1 MGPMGGLYG
10 HRSELIVDK
19 LASAPL
25 QACTAPH
32 TMGLF
37 AQGHGEDSGMF
48 EKFKGLVGAA
58 LLCLAVV
65 FAGPARADWL
75 KAESEHFI
83 VYGNTSE
90 STIRNY
96 TRKVERFD
104 SLLRIW
110 FPPRSEAVKAA
121 KLTIYL
127 ADGRDE
133 MRKIVPSLP
142 ANVGGFYTAGEERIF
157 AVTGGS
163 GAENDHILFHE
174 YAHHF
179 MYQYLPGA
187 YPGWFVEGF
196 AEFFATADLTPN
208 RMRVGLHSPGRMNS
222 LTMGENT
229 WLPMETLL
237 RSRPSDIGARAH
249 FYYAQ
254 SWALTHYFLSTNE
267 RRAAM
272 GRYLTAVMSGG
283 DPVTSLEPTT
293 GFTPAQL
300 QREVQNY
307 LGRISFR
314 PEQRESPPADV
325 TVTRLPASAGELI
338 WLDLRLARFVPEPLR
353 AGNLAEAQRTAARH
367 PDDPWA
373 ARVLAQAYLD
383 MKQPTEAIQVLEAS
397 LAIQPDDPLA
407 LRMKAVSLMDL
418 GDAIKAD
425 DPDRHRTLFGQARS
439 SLSRA
444 YQLDALDY
452 RLYLSLDRSRRVSD
466 GYPTENDLDTLL
478 LGRALAP
485 QVQTLSILAAQ
496 ALVHHN
502 DPLSAVSLLTPI
514 ANNPHGGEGMTAV
527 RRMLAEARSK
537 AGLPALY
544 TDAELATEAA
554 SEDSGGQQS
563 LDEDEEGE
571 R

>member
-1 MGPMGGLYG
+1 MLDT
-10 HRSELIVDK
+10 LKIWA
-19 LASAPL
+19 ASA
-25 QACTAPH
+25 C
-32 TMGLF
+32 
-37 AQGHGEDSGMF
+37 
-48 EKFKGLVGAA
+48 
-58 LLCLAVV
+58 LCLALAC
-65 FAGPARADWL
+65 AGPVRADWL

-90 STIRNY
+90 ASIRNY

-110 FPPRSEAVKAA
+110 FPPRSEGVKAP

-127 ADGRDE
+127 ADGREE
-133 MRKIVPSLP
+133 MRQIVPSLP

-163 GAENDHILFHE
+163 GTENDHILFHE

-179 MYQYLPGA
+179 MYQYLPGS

-222 LTMGENT
+222 LTMGENA

-237 RSRPSDIGARAH
+237 RSRASELGDRSH

-272 GRYLTAVMSGG
+272 GRYLTAVMGGG
-283 DPVTSLEPTT
+283 DPVASLAPAT

-300 QREVQNY
+300 QREVQTY

-325 TVTRLPASAGELI
+325 TITRLPASAPDLI

-353 AGNLAEAQRTAARH
+353 AGNLAEARRAASRH
-367 PDDPWA
+367 PNDPWA
-373 ARVLAQAYLD
+373 ARVLAQAHLD

-397 LAIQPDDPLA
+397 LALQPQDPLN

-418 GDAIKAD
+418 AD
-425 DPDRHRTLFGQARS
+425 TLKQEDPDQHRTLFGQARS
-439 SLSRA
+439 LLARA

-452 RLYLSLDRSRRVSD
+452 RLYLSLDRSRRTSD
-466 GYPTENDLDTLL
+466 TYPTDNDIDTLL

-485 QVQTLSILAAQ
+485 QVKTLTVLAAQ
-496 ALVHHN
+496 ALISRD
-502 DPLSAVSLLTPI
+502 DPQSAISLLSPI
-514 ANNPHGGEGMTAV
+514 ANDPHGGEGVNEV
-527 RRMLAEARSK
+527 RRILALARDK
-537 AGLPALY
+537 AGLPALPSE
-544 TDAELATEAA
+544 DGLAAEQA
-554 SEDSGGQQS
+554 SEEGNSQVIDNEGQDTRIS
-563 LDEDEEGE
+563 D
-571 R
+571 